1 MLLTGP
7 FFQVIMLSAFEQKV
21 AGFIKSS
28 GLFPAGRK
36 VLLAVSGGADSVALL
51 NVVYKLY
58 KEDAIVAEIVVGHIN
73 HQLRGKAAVSDEE
86 FVKVL
91 GRQFGLEV
99 ITRSVNVGE
108 YAKQNKMSIETAGRQ
123 VRRKVLGDIA
133 KKKGCD
139 LIATGH
145 HADDNAETMIHRLQ
159 RGTGFRGLCGIWPK
173 RKFQDGTVFVRPL
186 LCVGRSEI
194 IEYCSTAGFKWRDDE
209 TNDKLVF
216 RRNRIRH
223 KLLPKLERE
232 SAVSV
237 TEELGRLSQSCRR
250 FYMLI
255 CKEVE
260 SAWDELVAEST
271 ADKVVLNS
279 KPLSRQCRPVQIETV
294 RRGLV
299 EIGSGERDL
308 TKYHYKQ
315 IIALA
320 KSGSGKKIE
329 LPGGFSA
336 VSDYGK
342 IVLQRQCGEKLKAA
356 EEPLLLVIPGKGRFG
371 GYAVEARLLDAKN
384 CDLEKF
390 KAEKNEFVEWF
401 DSDRIRGPLT
411 IRRRKPGDK
420 FWPLG
425 LGGEKKIGKFL
436 TAKRLGSE
444 LRDEIIVV
452 SDSEKIIWL
461 GPLRPSELTKISDQT
476 SEIVEIRA
484 NRAPP
489 GADIL
494 K

>member
-1 MLLTGP
+1 LILLTGP
-7 FFQVIMLSAFEQKV
+7 FFQVIMLLAFEQKV
-21 AGFIKSS
+21 ADVITSS

-58 KEDAIVAEIVVGHIN
+58 KESAIVAEIVVGHIN
-73 HQLRGKAAVSDEE
+73 HQLRGQAAVSDEE

-99 ITRSVNVGE
+99 ITRSVDVAE
-108 YAKQNKMSIETAGRQ
+108 YAKHKKLSVEMAGRQ
-123 VRRKVLGDIA
+123 VRRKVLSDIA
-133 KKKGCD
+133 KERGCD

-159 RGTGFRGLCGIWPK
+159 RGTGFRGLGGIWPK

-186 LCVGRSEI
+186 LCVGRGEI
-194 IEYCSTAGFKWRDDE
+194 IEYCSTAGLKWQDDK
-209 TNDKLVF
+209 TNDELVF
-216 RRNRIRH
+216 RRNLIRH

-232 SAVSV
+232 STVSIA
-237 TEELGRLSQSCRR
+237 EELSRLSQSCRR
-250 FYMLI
+250 FYMLV

-260 SAWDELVAEST
+260 SAWDELIAEST

-279 KPLSRQCRPVQIETV
+279 KPLSRQCQPVQIETV

-299 EIGSGERDL
+299 EIGSGEMGL
-308 TKYHYKQ
+308 TEYHYKR

-320 KSGSGKKIE
+320 KSGSGKRIE
-329 LPGGFSA
+329 LPGRFSA

-342 IVLQRQCGEKLKAA
+342 IVLQKRCVGKLKAA
-356 EEPLLLVIPGKGRFG
+356 EKPLVLEIPGKGWFG

-384 CDLEKF
+384 YDLEKF

-401 DSDRIRGPLT
+401 DFDRIRGPLT
-411 IRRRKPGDK
+411 IRRRKAGDK

-425 LGGEKKIGKFL
+425 LGREKKIGKFL
-436 TAKRLGSE
+436 TAERLSSE

-461 GPLRPSELTKISDQT
+461 GPVRASELTKISGQT

-484 NRAPP
+484 SSGP
-489 GADIL
+489 DIS